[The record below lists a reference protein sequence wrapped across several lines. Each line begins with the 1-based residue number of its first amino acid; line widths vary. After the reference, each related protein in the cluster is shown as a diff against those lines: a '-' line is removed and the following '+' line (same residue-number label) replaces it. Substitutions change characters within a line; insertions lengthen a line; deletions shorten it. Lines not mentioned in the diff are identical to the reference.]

1 MWRTITLRCV
11 WPKARAA
18 RTNCCSRN
26 DSVMPRITRAMLA
39 QPMKLKM
46 MMIIA

>member
-1 MWRTITLRCV
+1 MIFKCD
-11 WPKARAA
+11 WPSARAA
-18 RTNCCSRN
+18 RMNCCSRS
-26 DSVMPRITRAMLA
+26 DKVIPRITRAMLA